1 MKILGIDFGTV
12 RIGLAIQI
20 EGVEIPLETIEH
32 RDYRKSLKEIFS
44 QREIDLTVI
53 GLPISMSGR
62 FNQLAMKAVSFAEKV
77 KKIFSGRVILTDERL
92 TTKSSERIAKNSGL
106 SFSTRRDMLSAMEI
120 LRNYSR
126 GTTANW
132 EVRDLFPICRN
143 FSPIDTGKKALLYA
157 PLSSKIEGL
166 DSTKEMDVYV
176 EDPQIYFSFLKKGF
190 TPKNLLDDIDFSTY
204 DIIVVTEGD
213 KLPAS
218 HIELADNCT
227 VHMCSWL
234 NG

>member
-92 TTKSSERIAKNSGL
+92 TTKSSAIIAKNRSL
-106 SFSTRRDMLSAMEI
+106 NCSSLHDMLSATEI
-120 LRNYSR
+120 PRN
-126 GTTANW
+126 
-132 EVRDLFPICRN
+132 
-143 FSPIDTGKKALLYA
+143 
-157 PLSSKIEGL
+157 
-166 DSTKEMDVYV
+166 
-176 EDPQIYFSFLKKGF
+176 
-190 TPKNLLDDIDFSTY
+190 
-204 DIIVVTEGD
+204 
-213 KLPAS
+213 
-218 HIELADNCT
+218 
-227 VHMCSWL
+227 
-234 NG
+234 